1 MDAQFAETLTLGK
14 RILIPGC
21 RYSVIQPFV
30 DDKGALHNL
39 GEAWIYLGVE
49 GPKMYAGFVLY
60 VFDATEKKIRLSYA
74 SNGQPKLIAHLE
86 QYLSGPTVSTSEL
99 LSVISDSA
107 RAALSR
113 VESWLAPIPPE
124 AESFIFQV
132 REAQGN
138 ASCAEGRSGAGSP
151 YEQVVA
157 DLATVYREA
166 INAFK
171 TKASHEHVA

>member
-1 MDAQFAETLTLGK
+1 MDAQLAETLTFGK

-30 DDKGALHNL
+30 DDKGTLHDQ
-39 GEAWIYLGVE
+39 GEAWTYLGVE

-60 VFDATEKKIRLSYA
+60 VFDTTEKKIRLSYA
-74 SNGQPKLIAHLE
+74 SNGQSNLIAHLE
-86 QYLSGPTVSTSEL
+86 QYLSGPTISTSEL
-99 LSVISDSA
+99 LSVISEPA
-107 RAALSR
+107 RTALSR
-113 VESWLAPIPPE
+113 VESWLDPIPPE
-124 AESFIFQV
+124 AECFIFQV

-151 YEQVVA
+151 YEQIVV

-171 TKASHEHVA
+171 TKASPEHVA

>member
-30 DDKGALHNL
+30 DDKGTQHDL
-39 GEAWIYLGVE
+39 GETWTYLGVE

-60 VFDATEKKIRLSYA
+60 IFDATEKKIRLSYA
-74 SNGQPKLIAHLE
+74 SNGQQKLIAHLE

-99 LSVISDSA
+99 LSVISESA

-113 VESWLAPIPPE
+113 VESWLIPIPPE

-132 REAQGN
+132 RKAQGN
-138 ASCAEGRSGAGSP
+138 ASCADGRSGAGSP

-157 DLATVYREA
+157 DLAAVYREA

-171 TKASHEHVA
+171 TKASQKRVA